1 MGSPVSLDELKTM
14 LQLKTA
20 SMDNLLNL
28 IIKNTTAQT
37 RFKLG
42 LSSEEDFPTDL
53 SYIPSEVCV
62 RRYNRLK
69 NEGMSSYSQE
79 GESITFDNTD
89 FDDFLD
95 DIAEWRK
102 KREVKT
108 LGRVQFV
115 NPYEGGTNHENG
127 QRG

>member
-1 MGSPVSLDELKTM
+1 MDSPVSLDELKTM
-14 LQLKTA
+14 LQLKTE

-42 LSSEEDFPTDL
+42 LASEEDFPTDL
-53 SYIPSEVCV
+53 SYIPLEVCV

-108 LGRVQFV
+108 LGHVRFV
-115 NPYEGGTNHENG
+115 NPYKEDTNNADG
-127 QRG
+127 

>member
-1 MGSPVSLDELKTM
+1 MDAPVKLKDLKTM
-14 LQLKTA
+14 LQLKTDSIDDA
-20 SMDNLLNL
+20 LSL
-28 IIKNTTAQT
+28 IIDNTTAQT

-42 LSSEEDFPTDL
+42 LANDEDYPEEL
-53 SYIPSEVCV
+53 KYIPLEVCV

-95 DIAEWRK
+95 DIAQWRK
-102 KREVKT
+102 DREGKS
-108 LGRVQFV
+108 LGNVRFV
-115 NPYEGGTNHENG
+115 NPYAGDHDENG
-127 QRG
+127 